1 MPFFKKKIKTE
12 AFAAVTA
19 IIVSACALGVSFY
32 EVRIMRAQQKTSV
45 WPHVEI
51 GQQYDGEGFALEAN
65 NKGVGP
71 ALVKSLKVSVDG
83 NPVNSLSQLLDTIL
97 GKDHGIGWANYSVHN
112 VNGKVLEAGYD
123 MPMVR
128 FKWNEKTRELQDNL
142 ERIKIEMIYGSIYD
156 DCWKLTFDSNP
167 EPCECPSQ
175 PIASEQFS
183 FSN

>member
-1 MPFFKKKIKTE
+1 MPIFKKRIKTE

-83 NPVNSLSQLLDTIL
+83 KRVNSLSQLLDTIL
-97 GKDHGIGWANYSVHN
+97 GEGHGIGWSNSTVHN
-112 VNGKVLEAGYD
+112 VNGKVLEAGYN

-128 FKWNEKTRELQDNL
+128 FKWNKKARELSDNL
-142 ERIKIEMIYGSIYD
+142 ERIKIEMIYASIYE
-156 DCWKLTFDSNP
+156 DCWKLTFDSEP
-167 EPCECPSQ
+167 APCECPSER
-175 PIASEQFS
+175 IESEQFS
-183 FSN
+183 F

>member
-1 MPFFKKKIKTE
+1 MPIFKKKIKTE

-83 NPVNSLSQLLDTIL
+83 KQMNSLDQLLDEIL
-97 GKDHGIGWANYSVHN
+97 GEGHGVGWANSTVHN

-123 MPMVR
+123 LPMVR
-128 FKWNEKTRELQDNL
+128 FKWNDKTRELQNNL
-142 ERIKIEMIYGSIYD
+142 ERIKIEMIYSSIYD
-156 DCWKLTFDSNP
+156 DCWKLSFDTEP
-167 EPCECPSQ
+167 EPCDCPSAR
-175 PIASEQFS
+175 IESEQFS
-183 FSN
+183 F